1 MKVSDKLNLIDKI
14 GRALQAKFTFTEI
27 DAFLAEYKIPRPESE
42 VERWDSKWAYSK
54 EALQGVDTETLFKI
68 AGDLNVEAPRGGQ
81 SVTSP
86 PRNWKNTKQFRLF
99 ISHISKD
106 KHRAMRLKECLE
118 TYAISGFVAHMD
130 IHPTLEWQLE
140 IERALDCMDAF
151 IAILTPGFQ
160 AAFGRNGR
168 SVLPSAVE

>member
-1 MKVSDKLNLIDKI
+1 MAIEALRVYRSERQRHNQPLTTTMKVSDKLTLIDKI

-27 DAFLAEYKIPRPESE
+27 DAFLAEYKIRRPESE
-42 VERWDSKWAYSK
+42 VERWDSKRAYSK

-68 AGDLNVEAPRGGQ
+68 AGDLNVEAPRGGL

-106 KHRAMRLKECLE
+106 TGAK
-118 TYAISGFVAHMD
+118 
-130 IHPTLEWQLE
+130 
-140 IERALDCMDAF
+140 
-151 IAILTPGFQ
+151 PGEE
-160 AAFGRNGR
+160 ADD
-168 SVLPSAVE
+168 